1 MLYFKEDIP
10 NKDSKLIYI
19 YQNITV
25 DQMQK
30 EVESLMLSLGYKHL
44 GQGSFEKGS
53 RVMRLLFGAF
63 CKYFKFRV
71 YIDDCNNG
79 EVKVTVSKDTTGLSG
94 GAIGVNQV
102 KKEFYS
108 LSKAFQTI

>member
-19 YQNITV
+19 YQGTTV
-25 DQMQK
+25 AQMQS
-30 EVESLMLSLGYKHL
+30 EIEALMLSLGYKHL
-44 GQGSFEKGS
+44 GQGLFEKGS
-53 RVMRLLFGAF
+53 RAMRLLFGAF

-71 YIDDCNNG
+71 VVEDNSNG

-102 KKEFYS
+102 KKEFYN
-108 LSKAFQTI
+108 LSQAFRTI

>member
-10 NKDSKLIYI
+10 NNDSKLIYI

-25 DQMQK
+25 TDMQK
-30 EVESLMLSLGYKHL
+30 EVETLMLSLGYKHL
-44 GQGSFEKGS
+44 GQGLFEKGN

-71 YIDDCNNG
+71 YVDDYDKG

-102 KKEFYS
+102 KNEFYK

>member
-10 NKDSKLIYI
+10 NKDNKLIYI
-19 YQNITV
+19 YKDITV
-25 DQMQK
+25 VQMQN
-30 EVESLMLSLGYKHL
+30 EVEMLMLSLGYKHL
-44 GQGSFEKGS
+44 GQGLFEKGS
-53 RVMRLLFGAF
+53 RTMRLLFGAF

-71 YIDDCNNG
+71 RVEDYNNG

-102 KKEFYS
+102 KNEFYN
-108 LSKAFQTI
+108 LSRAFQTI

>member
-1 MLYFKEDIP
+1 MLYFKEDLP

-19 YQNITV
+19 YQGTTV
-25 DQMQK
+25 NKMQS
-30 EVESLMLSLGYKHL
+30 EVETLMLSLGYKHL

-53 RVMRLLFGAF
+53 RIMRLLFGAF

-71 YIDDCNNG
+71 IIEDYNSG
-79 EVKVTVSKDTTGLSG
+79 EVKVTVSKDTTGISG

-102 KKEFYS
+102 KKEFYN
-108 LSKAFQTI
+108 LSQAFRTI